1 MSKTKPLNDI
11 ISAYDAGQ
19 RHFGENYIEEFCEK
33 ANTVKDT
40 HPDIDWHFIGH
51 IQSNKAKKLVQ
62 CLNLNMIET
71 IDSKKIADTLNKEC
85 AKIEAR
91 KEIPPIDILIQVL
104 AENTEGSK
112 FGVSPPEAVQL
123 VQHIKDSCPMLKF
136 KGLMSMGEIGNTKE
150 FNTVHEL
157 KLQILE

>member
-1 MSKTKPLNDI
+1 MSAQLTKAIVQNLSKLNVQISDILMAANKTQRCQLLAVSKTKPLNDI

-19 RHFGENYIEEFCEK
+19 RHFGENYIDEFCEK

-40 HPDIDWHFIGH
+40 HSDIDWHFIGH

-71 IDSKKIADTLNKEC
+71 VDSKKLADTLNKEC

-91 KEIPPIDILIQVL
+91 KELPPIDILI
-104 AENTEGSK
+104 
-112 FGVSPPEAVQL
+112 
-123 VQHIKDSCPMLKF
+123 
-136 KGLMSMGEIGNTKE
+136 
-150 FNTVHEL
+150 
-157 KLQILE
+157 